1 MKLKEYTRIMMV
13 IVFAVGVMAYSVTQN
28 STFLAAQLVIFS
40 IPSLIYFIFQI
51 RRGMKWRNVLKNL
64 GLKECKGSFYLESIG
79 IAVAIGGLI
88 WLALRMVP
96 PSVLENPMISV
107 SVYAGWPLSLT
118 SFMFALLR
126 EAFYVALGEEVFF
139 RGMLGGWLVRRFGFM
154 KGNTMQAL
162 VFLLPHLL
170 LLLVS
175 LSFWVVVV
183 VQFLAGWAMGWLRS
197 KSGSIFP
204 GWLAH
209 SLMNA
214 LGALSTMG

>member
-1 MKLKEYTRIMMV
+1 
-13 IVFAVGVMAYSVTQN
+13 
-28 STFLAAQLVIFS
+28 
-40 IPSLIYFIFQI
+40 
-51 RRGMKWRNVLKNL
+51 MKWRNVLKSL
-64 GLKECKGSFYLESIG
+64 GLKGCKGSFYLESIG

-175 LSFWVVVV
+175 LSFWVVVI

>member
-1 MKLKEYTRIMMV
+1 MDIP
-13 IVFAVGVMAYSVTQN
+13 
-28 STFLAAQLVIFS
+28 AQLLIFS
-40 IPSLIYFIFQI
+40 IPSIIYFIFQI
-51 RRGMKWRNVLKNL
+51 RRGEKWRSVLNTL
-64 GLKECKGSFYLESIG
+64 GLKGCKVTFYLEGVG
-79 IAVAIGGLI
+79 IAIAAGGLMR
-88 WLALRMVP
+88 LVLRMVP
-96 PSVLENPMISV
+96 SSVLESPMVSV
-107 SVYAGWPLSLT
+107 SVYAGWSLT
-118 SFMFALLR
+118 LWSFMFALLR

-139 RGMLGGWLVRRFGFM
+139 RGMLGGWLMRRFGFM
-154 KGNTMQAL
+154 KGNTVQAL

-183 VQFLAGWAMGWLRS
+183 VQFLAGWAIGWLRYR
-197 KSGSIFP
+197 SGSIFP

>member
-1 MKLKEYTRIMMV
+1 LDIP
-13 IVFAVGVMAYSVTQN
+13 
-28 STFLAAQLVIFS
+28 AQLLFFS
-40 IPSLIYFIFQI
+40 IPSIIYFILQI
-51 RRGMKWRNVLKNL
+51 RRGVKYRSVLNTL
-64 GLKECKGSFYLESIG
+64 GLKGCNSNFYLEGVG
-79 IAVAIGGLI
+79 IAVVIGGLM
-88 WLALRMVP
+88 WLVLGMIP
-96 PSVLENPMISV
+96 TSVLESPMVSV
-107 SVYAGWPLSLT
+107 SAYSGWPRTLSSL
-118 SFMFALLR
+118 MFALLR

-139 RGMLGGWLVRRFGFM
+139 RGMLGGWLVRRFGFI

-183 VQFLAGWAMGWLRS
+183 VQFLAGWAVGWLRS
-197 KSGSIFP
+197 RSGSIFP

-209 SLMNA
+209 SLINA

>member
-1 MKLKEYTRIMMV
+1 
-13 IVFAVGVMAYSVTQN
+13 
-28 STFLAAQLVIFS
+28 
-40 IPSLIYFIFQI
+40 
-51 RRGMKWRNVLKNL
+51 
-64 GLKECKGSFYLESIG
+64 
-79 IAVAIGGLI
+79 
-88 WLALRMVP
+88 
-96 PSVLENPMISV
+96 
-107 SVYAGWPLSLT
+107 
-118 SFMFALLR
+118 MFALLR

-183 VQFLAGWAMGWLRS
+183 AQFLAGWAVGWLRS
-197 KSGSIFP
+197 RSDSIFP

-214 LGALSTMG
+214 LGALSTMR

>member
-1 MKLKEYTRIMMV
+1 MW
-13 IVFAVGVMAYSVTQN
+13 
-28 STFLAAQLVIFS
+28 LV
-40 IPSLIYFIFQI
+40 
-51 RRGMKWRNVLKNL
+51 
-64 GLKECKGSFYLESIG
+64 
-79 IAVAIGGLI
+79 
-88 WLALRMVP
+88 LRMVP
-96 PSVLENPMISV
+96 SSVLESSMVSV
-107 SVYAGWPLSLT
+107 SAYAGWSLSLS
-118 SFMFALLR
+118 SFIYAFLR
-126 EAFYVALGEEVFF
+126 EAIYVALGEEVFF

-183 VQFLAGWAMGWLRS
+183 VQFLTGWVVGWLCSR
-197 KSGSIFP
+197 SGSIFP

-214 LGALSTMG
+214 LGALSTMR